1 MPKTVPDIVFDELI
15 SHQKFSRS
23 YSSGLDY
30 DDGDDEYYNNLM
42 LGYYHDQA
50 QRHKEIKEIVKNSK
64 PAEEKSEFNGDDGY
78 PIYTR
83 VEAFNDE
90 RQEMVL
96 GTILARKFIDNLY
109 WEYRIEADDRN
120 IPSFESATLVLHKS
134 S

>member
-1 MPKTVPDIVFDELI
+1 MPKTVPDIIFDELV
-15 SHQKFSRS
+15 SREKFSRS
-23 YSSGLDY
+23 YASGFDE
-30 DDGDDEYYNNLM
+30 DEEYYDNLM

-50 QRHKEIKEIVKNSK
+50 QRRKEIKEIVKNSK
-64 PAEEKSEFNGDDGY
+64 PAEEKSEFNSDDGY

-96 GTILARKFIDNLY
+96 GTILSKKYIDNLY
-109 WEYRIEADDRN
+109 WEYRIEPDDRN
-120 IPSFESATLVLHKS
+120 ITTFDSATVILHKS